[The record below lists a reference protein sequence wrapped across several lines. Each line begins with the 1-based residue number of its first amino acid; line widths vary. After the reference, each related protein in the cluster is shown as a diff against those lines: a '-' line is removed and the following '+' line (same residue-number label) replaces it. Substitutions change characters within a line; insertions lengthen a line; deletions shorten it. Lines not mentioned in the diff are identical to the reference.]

1 MLIKLLSLLRLH
13 HFIIIYLIICHCAN
27 ANPWVRDK
35 YFLSNIIALN
45 HTSTISDLQ
54 QNTQKLAKL
63 LNEKQQIINSPL
75 LTTIVKQR
83 RLQNIEQELNKEYKK
98 RDTIQ
103 SVSSES
109 FKIAN
114 LIEYGIGNL
123 TIGLY
128 NSYTSG
134 KYIFN
139 MNKKQFYLA
148 GFAKI
153 PLIKKNK
160 YIVSFQNKLI
170 LDHFHN
176 KAEYGI
182 EPRIMLGYSNNLG
195 KGRKS
200 FCIFEYASCFFDNK
214 KCEIKYDFTYGL
226 EINNYLFLLQ
236 NFRSYQKKQS
246 PILRNQSQIS
256 IVYNFIN
263 HNYKKKKEKKTL
275 SLQIALTSELLRFS
289 KEFKVKSNGSILGI
303 WMQG

>member
-160 YIVSFQNKLI
+160 
-170 LDHFHN
+170 
-176 KAEYGI
+176 
-182 EPRIMLGYSNNLG
+182 
-195 KGRKS
+195 
-200 FCIFEYASCFFDNK
+200 
-214 KCEIKYDFTYGL
+214 
-226 EINNYLFLLQ
+226 
-236 NFRSYQKKQS
+236 
-246 PILRNQSQIS
+246 
-256 IVYNFIN
+256 
-263 HNYKKKKEKKTL
+263 
-275 SLQIALTSELLRFS
+275 
-289 KEFKVKSNGSILGI
+289 
-303 WMQG
+303 